1 MENEYW
7 KSSVFGTDSIFHSS
21 FDEKKLTIKYI
32 SCQKDDTYVY
42 LNFDVTAKNLSS
54 SNAAIYVK
62 NNKNIVLAPLN
73 DIKIG
78 RNGTTSVETKFEISL
93 LQKKQELKYL
103 NFLQEYLVIRKR
115 LQRNLGLVRC
125 R

>member
-1 MENEYW
+1 
-7 KSSVFGTDSIFHSS
+7 
-21 FDEKKLTIKYI
+21 
-32 SCQKDDTYVY
+32 